1 MKVLLTPEESEKL
14 FFDAMC
20 NGLGYIA
27 GYGLSL
33 KFNREEY
40 KETKDKLENPCYEE
54 VLMQMLRDGK
64 TLKLKDMETDDDDP
78 ASITLK
84 DIHERMELV
93 PLRHLTDA
101 LLEDDDAI
109 TADAILQTV
118 FFKEL
123 VYA

>member
-1 MKVLLTPEESEKL
+1 
-14 FFDAMC
+14 
-20 NGLGYIA
+20 
-27 GYGLSL
+27 
-33 KFNREEY
+33 
-40 KETKDKLENPCYEE
+40 
-54 VLMQMLRDGK
+54 
-64 TLKLKDMETDDDDP
+64 
-78 ASITLK
+78 LK